1 MISLTKGQVKE
12 LREKGT
18 TIFVR
23 EHWFDLDKE
32 VIYRLLLEDIYL
44 LDENKDIS
52 FDTIQRHVIDK
63 LLKDEKV
70 IITE

>member
-1 MISLTKGQVKE
+1 MINLTKKQVKE
-12 LREKGT
+12 LREKGVT
-18 TIFVR
+18 VFVG
-23 EHWFDLDKE
+23 EHWWDLDKE

-52 FDTIQRHVIDK
+52 FDTIQKHVIDK
-63 LLKDEKV
+63 LLEDEKI

>member
-1 MISLTKGQVKE
+1 MISLTKKQVKE
-12 LREKGT
+12 LREKGVT
-18 TIFVR
+18 VFVG
-23 EHWFDLDKE
+23 EHWWNLDKE

-63 LLKDEKV
+63 LLEDEKI

>member
-1 MISLTKGQVKE
+1 MINLTKEQVKE
-12 LREKGT
+12 LKEKGVT
-18 TIFVR
+18 VFVG
-23 EHWFDLDKE
+23 EHWFNLAKD

-63 LLKDEKV
+63 LLEDEKV
-70 IITE
+70 VITE

>member
-1 MISLTKGQVKE
+1 MINLTKKQVKE
-12 LREKGT
+12 LREKGV

-44 LDENKDIS
+44 LDENKDID
-52 FDTIQRHVIDK
+52 FDTIQRHVIDE
-63 LLKDEKV
+63 LLENEEV

>member
-1 MISLTKGQVKE
+1 MINLTKAQVKE
-12 LREKGT
+12 LREKGV
-18 TIFVR
+18 TIFVG
-23 EHWFDLDKE
+23 EHWSDLDKE
-32 VIYRLLLEDIYL
+32 IIYRLLLEDIYL

-63 LLKDEKV
+63 LLEDEKV

>member
-1 MISLTKGQVKE
+1 MIILTKEQVKE
-12 LREKGT
+12 LKEKGV

-23 EHWFDLDKE
+23 EHWLDLDKE

-52 FDTIQRHVIDK
+52 FDTIQRHVIDE
-63 LLKDEKV
+63 LLEDEKV

>member
-1 MISLTKGQVKE
+1 MISLTKEQVKE
-12 LREKGT
+12 LREKGV

-23 EHWFDLDKE
+23 EHWLDLDKE

-52 FDTIQRHVIDK
+52 FDTIQRHVIDE
-63 LLKDEKV
+63 LLEDEKV

>member
-1 MISLTKGQVKE
+1 MISLTKEQVKE
-12 LREKGT
+12 LREKGV

-23 EHWFDLDKE
+23 EHWLDLDKE

-44 LDENKDIS
+44 LDENRDIS
-52 FDTIQRHVIDK
+52 FDTIQRHVIDE
-63 LLKDEKV
+63 LLEDEKV

>member
-1 MISLTKGQVKE
+1 MIILTKEQVKE
-12 LREKGT
+12 LREKGV

-23 EHWFDLDKE
+23 EHWLDLDKE

-52 FDTIQRHVIDK
+52 FDTIQRHVIDE
-63 LLKDEKV
+63 LLEDEKV

>member
-1 MISLTKGQVKE
+1 MINLTKEQVKE
-12 LREKGT
+12 LREKGV

-23 EHWFDLDKE
+23 EHWLDLDKE

-44 LDENKDIS
+44 LDENRDIS
-52 FDTIQRHVIDK
+52 FDTIQRHVIDE
-63 LLKDEKV
+63 LLEDEKV

>member
-1 MISLTKGQVKE
+1 MINLTKAQVKE
-12 LREKGT
+12 LREKGVT
-18 TIFVR
+18 VFVG
-23 EHWFDLDKE
+23 EHWWDLDKE

-52 FDTIQRHVIDK
+52 FDTIQKHVIDK
-63 LLKDEKV
+63 LLEDEKI

>member
-1 MISLTKGQVKE
+1 MINLTKKQVKE
-12 LREKGT
+12 LREKGA

-23 EHWFDLDKE
+23 EHWFNLDKE

-52 FDTIQRHVIDK
+52 FDTIQRHVIDE
-63 LLKDEKV
+63 LLENEEV

>member
-1 MISLTKGQVKE
+1 MISLTKEQVKE
-12 LREKGT
+12 LREKGV

-23 EHWFDLDKE
+23 EHWLDLDKE

-52 FDTIQRHVIDK
+52 FDTI
-63 LLKDEKV
+63 
-70 IITE
+70 

>member
-1 MISLTKGQVKE
+1 MISLTKEQVKE
-12 LREKGT
+12 LREKGV

-23 EHWFDLDKE
+23 EHWLDIDKE

-52 FDTIQRHVIDK
+52 FDTIQRHVIDE
-63 LLKDEKV
+63 LLEDEKV

>member
-1 MISLTKGQVKE
+1 MINLTKKQVKE
-12 LREKGT
+12 LREKGV
-18 TIFVR
+18 TIFVI

-44 LDENKDIS
+44 LDENKDID
-52 FDTIQRHVIDK
+52 FDTIQRHVIDE
-63 LLKDEKV
+63 LLENEEV

>member
-1 MISLTKGQVKE
+1 MINLTKEQVNE
-12 LREKGT
+12 LREKGV

-23 EHWFDLDKE
+23 EHWLDLDKE

-63 LLKDEKV
+63 LLEDEKV